1 MGRPSKTEARDTRR
15 DILDAALD
23 LFAEGS
29 FFGTSMRQIARAVG
43 VRESAL
49 YHYFPSKDAIL
60 SEILE
65 DLGARKLDA
74 LKHVDS
80 ALVARLGVDQVLR
93 TFVHSVL
100 EEWATP
106 RERKFMRLILTEG
119 PRLAPRSSVN
129 LPAFIERMLQNMAR
143 FFAQLMEEG
152 LVRRRNP
159 EVAAIELMAP
169 VMMLR
174 ICFMLMPP
182 GPVDMKGV
190 RALAEEHVKYFWESM
205 RPQK

>member
-60 SEILE
+60 AEILE

-74 LKHVDS
+74 LKHVDL
-80 ALVARLGVDQVLR
+80 ALVARLGVDQMLR

-129 LPAFIERMLQNMAR
+129 LPAFVERMLQTMAG

-159 EVAAIELMAP
+159 ELAAIELMAP

-174 ICFMLMPP
+174 IRFMVMPP
-182 GPVDMKGV
+182 GPVDMKRV
-190 RALAEEHVKYFWESM
+190 RALADEHVKYLWESM